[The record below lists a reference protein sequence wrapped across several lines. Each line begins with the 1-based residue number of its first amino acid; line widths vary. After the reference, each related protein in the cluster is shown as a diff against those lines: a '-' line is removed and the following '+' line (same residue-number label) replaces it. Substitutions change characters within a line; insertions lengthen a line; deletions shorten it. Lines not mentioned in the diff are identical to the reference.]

1 MRLKT
6 ILTITILLGF
16 IPIFLFFGAAF
27 LLCTSV
33 QIWAASEPN
42 TAAIDPNAFVYIL
55 NMGISGNS
63 IEYKGLRNGFAIGDG
78 QYILTAAHCV
88 EDFENTNQ
96 ILRQPMVISPYYG
109 DVFEAE
115 IVAADKENDIAIL
128 KPAWDAHPALELE
141 TSDEWKINE
150 TLTIT
155 GYPPPPPSRGG
166 NGTISR
172 QILSEEV
179 PLESAS
185 GKSVREVLVGPVSY
199 AGVGW
204 SGSPFISSQT
214 GKVVGIFCRYDTYQY
229 KKYYFFKKK
238 KILHSGPA
246 VESIRQLLDGHLIH
260 HGKCDKSI
268 SHLNNRGRFE
278 WILNYLDTLKPDN
291 ATQSQKVIKKVC
303 DKMPDSGLL
312 HIIAGWAFD
321 PPQDE
326 QYFQKALETA
336 PNSTLV
342 QSAYGQHLFA
352 YNSPQKAAE
361 QFQIVTERDP
371 NHIFAFHGLL
381 SALVKTDPNAAQIL
395 GQQLTQ
401 RWGKN
406 AGFHFEYAKA
416 FRAKNK
422 RKDELPMLQKAI
434 ELCKEGEVPYVYQSY
449 LAASLM
455 ANKQYEE
462 SEQAYKKLLETHECE
477 SCWWSYTSL
486 LL

>member
-1 MRLKT
+1 
-6 ILTITILLGF
+6 
-16 IPIFLFFGAAF
+16 
-27 LLCTSV
+27 
-33 QIWAASEPN
+33 
-42 TAAIDPNAFVYIL
+42 
-55 NMGISGNS
+55 
-63 IEYKGLRNGFAIGDG
+63 
-78 QYILTAAHCV
+78 
-88 EDFENTNQ
+88 
-96 ILRQPMVISPYYG
+96 
-109 DVFEAE
+109 
-115 IVAADKENDIAIL
+115 
-128 KPAWDAHPALELE
+128 
-141 TSDEWKINE
+141 
-150 TLTIT
+150 
-155 GYPPPPPSRGG
+155 
-166 NGTISR
+166 
-172 QILSEEV
+172 
-179 PLESAS
+179 
-185 GKSVREVLVGPVSY
+185 
-199 AGVGW
+199 
-204 SGSPFISSQT
+204 
-214 GKVVGIFCRYDTYQY
+214 
-229 KKYYFFKKK
+229 
-238 KILHSGPA
+238 
-246 VESIRQLLDGHLIH
+246 
-260 HGKCDKSI
+260 KSI

-434 ELCKEGEVPYVYQSY
+434 ELCKEGDVPYVYQSY

-486 LL
+486 LLDMGPEKIEQAKEARDKTMIFIQDPNTVTEKQRIYESAFEKMFSDPNNFDDID